1 MPPKVKSDE
10 NRRWEFEV
18 SVDRLFQENEQRRK
32 WHLQKDQV
40 SDVDSISASP
50 CEFLG
55 VFLPYFPPYFN
66 YQMFPVISIM
76 LIRFA
81 NSNRIINYFFGV

>member
-1 MPPKVKSDE
+1 
-10 NRRWEFEV
+10 
-18 SVDRLFQENEQRRK
+18 
-32 WHLQKDQV
+32 
-40 SDVDSISASP
+40 VDSISASP